1 MTGKIPFKEFS
12 AGDRTP
18 IEVIMRQAN
27 DFKRNTALHG
37 VLENILNAILI
48 LNKNRQIVY
57 MNSRAAKLMNVEDY
71 EVLLGLR
78 PGEAIQCTHAKDS
91 EYGCGTTV
99 FCKECGANKAIQ
111 DGFNRT
117 PSVQECRITRIV
129 DGEIQALELLVI
141 SSEYI
146 YNNEQFY
153 IVSLADISHEKRRR
167 ALERIFFHDVLNTA
181 SGLSGAIEMLKMSAS
196 AEIMEP
202 VQLAEMALNEL
213 IDQIQSQR
221 QLIQAENN
229 ELTVSISLTNTIA
242 ELTRLVNIYTRHPV
256 CIDKHLKLS
265 SESESIDFYTDRVI
279 LGRVLGNL
287 IKNALEASTRGE
299 TVTVK
304 SEKKGDAY
312 VCFKVHN
319 PAVMPENV
327 QLQIFNRS
335 FTTKGV
341 GRGLGTYSVKLLT
354 TRYLKGSVSF
364 ISNKESGTTFEI
376 SLPLNLQSISDPKPT
391 DS

>member
-1 MTGKIPFKEFS
+1 
-12 AGDRTP
+12 
-18 IEVIMRQAN
+18 
-27 DFKRNTALHG
+27 
-37 VLENILNAILI
+37 
-48 LNKNRQIVY
+48 
-57 MNSRAAKLMNVEDY
+57 
-71 EVLLGLR
+71 
-78 PGEAIQCTHAKDS
+78 
-91 EYGCGTTV
+91 
-99 FCKECGANKAIQ
+99 
-111 DGFNRT
+111 
-117 PSVQECRITRIV
+117 
-129 DGEIQALELLVI
+129 
-141 SSEYI
+141 
-146 YNNEQFY
+146 
-153 IVSLADISHEKRRR
+153 
-167 ALERIFFHDVLNTA
+167 
-181 SGLSGAIEMLKMSAS
+181 
-196 AEIMEP
+196 
-202 VQLAEMALNEL
+202 
-213 IDQIQSQR
+213 
-221 QLIQAENN
+221 
-229 ELTVSISLTNTIA
+229 
-242 ELTRLVNIYTRHPV
+242 
-256 CIDKHLKLS
+256 
-265 SESESIDFYTDRVI
+265 
-279 LGRVLGNL
+279 LGNL